1 MGGKQIIFLVA
12 LLVVLAA
19 GPVAGARVDLA
30 SLLISSSN
38 ANTEAR

>member
-1 MGGKQIIFLVA
+1 MGARREVWCLVLVA
-12 LLVVLAA
+12 VLVA

-38 ANTEAR
+38 ANSKAR